1 MPKAPAV
8 SVIPFL
14 SASLRVGAAALV
26 AAGVLAGCMPAPEAD
41 DGPSDRQAAPRPSYA
56 PVVGKAGGTIAYATF
71 GEPKTFNPGLAAE
84 SSSTDIINRCWLGL
98 VSIDGRTG
106 ENMPDLA
113 EKWELQPDKL
123 TYIFTLRPGLEWSD
137 GHPLTADD
145 VVFSFNDV
153 AMNYP
158 AVPSNMHDGLMID
171 GQYITVEKIDDRRIR
186 FRSPK
191 PFGPFVTSVG
201 GIWILP
207 KHILG
212 EAVKQKD
219 ASGKLIFNTM
229 WGVDSDVS
237 KLVCN
242 GPFKV
247 GEYLPGQ
254 RTVLVRNPH
263 YWNRDAANQALPYV
277 DRYAWYS
284 VKDYAAMLLK
294 FKAGE
299 VDVNEPM
306 RPADYEIMKPLEKYG
321 GFTIH
326 EGGPA
331 ARSDFLI
338 LNMTDARDK
347 AGKPYQEPYKT
358 RWFRNLHFRKA
369 MQYAVDRQT
378 MVDSVY
384 RGLAAP
390 CLSANVANGSVFY
403 TTQVTDYPYSLD
415 KAKEEL
421 KAGGF
426 TWDGRGK
433 LHDAEGHPVAF
444 TLTTN
449 TGNTNRDAQCNIL
462 RTDWNKLGMAVD
474 YKPIEFN
481 VMVGKIDET
490 HDFDVC
496 LMGLNLV
503 GSTDPHNGINT
514 WLLDGKMHMMN
525 LGKGTSHM
533 PWEYEFQDLYQRAAK
548 STDQKERIKL
558 YNQAMRME
566 SDYLPY
572 VYTVSQTYLCG
583 LNNRIANAYP
593 TALGY
598 SFWNIEHQFVRT
610 ED

>member
-1 MPKAPAV
+1 MTR
-8 SVIPFL
+8 FM
-14 SASLRVGAAALV
+14 SASLRCGVAALLLATSAAA
-26 AAGVLAGCMPAPEAD
+26 CMPAPD
-41 DGPSDRQAAPRPSYA
+41 DEEGTSAHKVAERPSYA

-71 GEPKTFNPGLAAE
+71 GEPKTFNPGVAAE
-84 SSSTDIINRCWLGL
+84 SSSTDIINRCFLML
-98 VSIDGRTG
+98 TDFDGRTG
-106 ENMPDLA
+106 EDIPSLA

-123 TYIFTLRPGLEWSD
+123 TYIYTLRPNLKWSD
-137 GHPLTADD
+137 GQPLTADD
-145 VVFSFNDV
+145 VVFSFQDV

-158 AVPSNMHDGLMID
+158 AIPNNMHDGLMID
-171 GQYITVEKIDDRRIR
+171 GQYITVKKLDDRRIQ

-191 PFGPFVTSVG
+191 PFGPAVKAIG

-207 KHILG
+207 KHVLG
-212 EAVKQKD
+212 DAVKQKD
-219 ASGKLIFNTM
+219 ASGKLKFNAM
-229 WGVDSDVS
+229 WGVDSDVT
-237 KLVCN
+237 KIVCN
-242 GPFKV
+242 GPFKLA
-247 GEYLPGQ
+247 EYLPGQ
-254 RTVLVRNPH
+254 RTVMVRNPY
-263 YWNRDAANQALPYV
+263 YWDHDRAGKSLPYI
-277 DRYAWYS
+277 DRYVWYS

-321 GFTIH
+321 NFTIH

-347 AGKPYQEPYKT
+347 QGKPYLEPYKT
-358 RWFRNLHFRKA
+358 AWFRNLHFRKA
-369 MQYAVDRQT
+369 LQHAVDRQT
-378 MVDSVY
+378 MINSVY

-390 CLSANVANGSVFY
+390 CLSANVPNGSVFY
-403 TTQVTDYPYSLD
+403 TTKVTDHPYSLD
-415 KAKEEL
+415 KAKDEL

-426 TWDGRGK
+426 SWDAQGK
-433 LHDAEGHPVAF
+433 LHDAAGHAVAF

-490 HDFDVC
+490 HDFDVV

-503 GSTDPHNGINT
+503 GSTDPHNGINS

-525 LGKGTSHM
+525 KGEGTSHM

-548 STDQKERIKL
+548 SIDQNERIKL
-558 YNQAMRME
+558 YNQGMRME
-566 SDYLPY
+566 ADYLPY
-572 VYTVSQTYLCG
+572 VYTVSQTHLTG
-583 LNNRIANAYP
+583 MSNRIGNGYP

-598 SFWNIEHQFVRT
+598 SFWNIQNQFVRM
-610 ED
+610 EE

>member
-1 MPKAPAV
+1 MIRFMSPLIRGGAV
-8 SVIPFL
+8 AL
-14 SASLRVGAAALV
+14 LAATV
-26 AAGVLAGCMPAPEAD
+26 TVGCMPSREED
-41 DGPSDRQAAPRPSYA
+41 EGPSKRKVAERAPYA
-56 PVVGKAGGTIAYATF
+56 LQPGKPGGTISYATF
-71 GEPKTFNPGLAAE
+71 GEPKTFNPGVAAE

-98 VSIDGRTG
+98 TTFDGRTG
-106 ENMPDLA
+106 EDLPDLA
-113 EKWELQPDKL
+113 EKWELQPDKR
-123 TYIFTLRPGLEWSD
+123 TYVFTLRENLKWSD
-137 GHPLTADD
+137 GQPLTADD
-145 VVFSFNDV
+145 VVFSFKDV

-158 AVPSNMHDGLMID
+158 AIPNNMHDSLMVD
-171 GQYITVEKIDDRRIR
+171 GQYISVEKVDARRIR

-191 PFGPFVTSVG
+191 PFGPFIKAVG

-207 KHILG
+207 KHVLG

-219 ASGKLIFNTM
+219 ASGKLMFNTM

-237 KLVCN
+237 KIVCS
-242 GPFKV
+242 GPFKL

-254 RTVLVRNPH
+254 RTVMVRNPY
-263 YWNRDAANQALPYV
+263 YWDHDSAKRQLPYV
-277 DRYAWYS
+277 ERYVWYS

-321 GFTIH
+321 NFTIID
-326 EGGPA
+326 GGPA
-331 ARSDFLI
+331 ARSDYLI
-338 LNMTDARDK
+338 LNMTDGKDK
-347 AGKPYQEPYKT
+347 SGKPFIEPYKSK
-358 RWFRNLHFRKA
+358 WFRNLHFRKA
-369 MQYAVDRQT
+369 LQHAVDRQT
-378 MVDSVY
+378 MINSVY

-390 CLSANVANGSVFY
+390 CLSANVSNGSEFY
-403 TTQVTDYPYSLD
+403 TTDVPQYPYSLD

-426 TWDGRGK
+426 RWDAHGQ
-433 LHDAEGHPVAF
+433 LHDPEGQPVAF

-462 RTDWNKLGMAVD
+462 RTDWNKLGMKVD

-490 HDFDVC
+490 HDFDVI
-496 LMGLNLV
+496 LMGLNLW
-503 GSTDPHNGINT
+503 GSTDPHNGINS

-525 LGKGTSHM
+525 KGEGTSRM
-533 PWEYEFQDLYQRAAK
+533 PWEYEFQALYQKAAQT
-548 STDQKERIKL
+548 TDHQARITL
-558 YNQAMRME
+558 YQQAMRME
-566 SDYLPY
+566 NTYLPY

-583 LNNRIANAYP
+583 LSNTIANAYP
-593 TALGY
+593 TALGF
-598 SFWNIEHQFVRT
+598 SFWNIQHQYVRT